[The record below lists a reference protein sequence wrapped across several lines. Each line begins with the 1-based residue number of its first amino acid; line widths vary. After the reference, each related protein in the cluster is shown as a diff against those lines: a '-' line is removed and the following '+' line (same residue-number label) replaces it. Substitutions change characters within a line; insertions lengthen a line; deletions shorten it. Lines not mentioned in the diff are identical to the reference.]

1 MQTMKDSYVLVR
13 CTAAGVH
20 AGILVSRNGQEVHL
34 REARRL
40 WYWRVPFGA
49 PAFLSGVATHGLGE
63 DCKVGGP
70 VEIIL
75 TEACEVIACTDQAA
89 ESIANYPSHRRSI

>member
-1 MQTMKDSYVLVR
+1 MQIMNGNYVLVR

-63 DCKVGGP
+63 QCKVGAP

-75 TEACEVIACTDQAA
+75 TEACEVIACKDAAA
-89 ESIANYPSHRRSI
+89 ESIISYPSHRRSV

>member
-1 MQTMKDSYVLVR
+1 MKGNYVLVR

-34 REARRL
+34 RDARRL
-40 WYWRVPFGA
+40 WYWRVPMDA
-49 PAFLSGVATHGLGE
+49 PAFLSGVAVAGLGE
-63 DCKVGGP
+63 DCKVGEP

-89 ESIANYPSHRRSI
+89 ESIANYPSHRRSV